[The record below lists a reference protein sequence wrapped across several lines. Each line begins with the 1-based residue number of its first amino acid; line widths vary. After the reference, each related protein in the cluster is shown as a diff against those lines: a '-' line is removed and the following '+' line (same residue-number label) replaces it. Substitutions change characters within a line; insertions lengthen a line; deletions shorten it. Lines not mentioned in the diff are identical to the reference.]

1 MFCKILL
8 DNKDICKE
16 IVELLLG
23 CRIKEIVYPEAQK
36 TIEMTSEDKDIL
48 LNDEST
54 KVIINANGSRDNLTA
69 AQIAFLD

>member
-1 MFCKILL
+1 MKEKNYEELRFTDDFMFCKILL

-36 TIEMTSEDKDIL
+36 THRKETL
-48 LNDEST
+48 
-54 KVIINANGSRDNLTA
+54 
-69 AQIAFLD
+69 